1 MLMAC
6 VQGKVNWPNAKW
18 SGGTMA
24 ELGQI
29 FATNWVAAIQRG
41 LRKNGE
47 NTSVMLPRGGKRTAP
62 QDTASLATPLDPVA
76 ILSFC
81 ISDIGTLAVATR
93 SSTTRSCRS
102 PGSNR

>member
-1 MLMAC
+1 MATLIRDLATDCREAWFKARLTCRIAC

-47 NTSVMLPRGGKRTAP
+47 NTSVMLPRGGKQHLT
-62 QDTASLATPLDPVA
+62 
-76 ILSFC
+76 
-81 ISDIGTLAVATR
+81 
-93 SSTTRSCRS
+93 
-102 PGSNR
+102 